1 MLVTESKPMYEKKTI
16 ADPANIP
23 FTPYGKYLRY
33 KQKLSYISKRMLKM
47 KSWKRRHEI
56 HYPLGSSYP
65 THPDLKP
72 RYPPTI
78 MMNNMTHIFTAVTM
92 DCAVEL

>member
-33 KQKLSYISKRMLKM
+33 KRNFSYIKKRHAIDEELNN
-47 KSWKRRHEI
+47 SESQH
-56 HYPLGSSYP
+56 PLPAGEFISNPSGLE
-65 THPDLKP
+65 T
-72 RYPPTI
+72 
-78 MMNNMTHIFTAVTM
+78 
-92 DCAVEL
+92 